1 MNFIMGHLFFLWA
14 RVYPYPSTDAEALM
28 LSVGGGYVEVIAM
41 LLQASADPNRGI
53 LGVMPLM
60 MAAASGQLEA
70 SLMCQRWSQSED

>member
-1 MNFIMGHLFFLWA
+1 MMRHDASLC
-14 RVYPYPSTDAEALM
+14 RSDVAEALM

-53 LGVMPLM
+53 LGVTPLM

-70 SLMCQRWSQSED
+70 RALMDGGCEPNFKSYIC